1 VFKVVYV
8 ARYRDGISPDEG
20 NAYWRDVHAPLGLK
34 LPGFVGYTQNHMIG
48 SIGPAGL
55 ADAELPFDCY
65 ACEWWEDR
73 ETFEAGMRSPEW
85 AAVVEDGKEV
95 FDPGF
100 FAGMTAHLD
109 ERIMRDG
116 PRLPFKVV
124 WFARF
129 RQDVEREEAN
139 DHWLNVHG
147 PIALRV
153 PEMERYVQSFVRGA
167 LVDDRVTDEP
177 AAFDGFSECW
187 FADEDAYLR
196 AMANPAWADLVQDG
210 HTFLDMAAL
219 TGMSGVVEE
228 RIIKLEPQGATS

>member
-8 ARYRDGISPDEG
+8 ARYRDTMSLDEG

-34 LPGFVGYTQNHMIG
+34 LHGLVGYTQNHMIG

-55 ADAELPFDCY
+55 VDAELPFHCY

-73 ETFEAGMRSPEW
+73 AAFEAGMRSPEW
-85 AAVVEDGKEV
+85 AAVLEDGEKV
-95 FDPGF
+95 FDPGY
-100 FAGMTAHLD
+100 FAGMTAHLE
-109 ERIMRDG
+109 ERIMREG

-124 WFARF
+124 WFTRF
-129 RQDVEREEAN
+129 RADVDRGEA
-139 DHWLNVHG
+139 DEHWAKVHA

-153 PEMERYVQSFVRGA
+153 REMERYVQNSVRGA
-167 LVDDRVTDEP
+167 LVDDRATEAP

-196 AMANPAWADLVQDG
+196 AMADPAWADLVEDG
-210 HTFLDMAAL
+210 HTFLDMDAL
-219 TGMSGVVEE
+219 TGMSGVIEE
-228 RIIKLEPQGATS
+228 RIIRLEPQPAAH